1 MVVVILSSLLLS
13 ACRSTRGCS
22 SADAAMAPEVRRWWV
37 VLVNNCSENSKMA
50 KVVLNGVSVVRLTV
64 KRLVRR
70 TETPMSVVG
79 CWLLV
84 LVLSAN

>member
-1 MVVVILSSLLLS
+1 
-13 ACRSTRGCS
+13 
-22 SADAAMAPEVRRWWV
+22 
-37 VLVNNCSENSKMA
+37 MA
-50 KVVLNGVSVVRLTV
+50 KVVLKEVNAARLTV